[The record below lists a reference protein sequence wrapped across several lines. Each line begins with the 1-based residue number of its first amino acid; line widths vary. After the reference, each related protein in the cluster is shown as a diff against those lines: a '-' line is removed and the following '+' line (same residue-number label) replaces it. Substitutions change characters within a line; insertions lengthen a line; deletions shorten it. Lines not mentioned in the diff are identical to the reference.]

1 MWKPLD
7 PEGWRISKRTDL
19 DGAREPVSRIIE
31 RVRAHGDR
39 ALRELTLEL
48 DGFELES
55 IRIPE
60 EEFESAYDSV
70 DPGLVEDLNEAYG
83 RIHRFHMMQKP
94 PGAWYAKVGSGIVLG
109 MKTEPLDR
117 IGAYI
122 PGGLASY
129 PSTALMATI
138 PPSVAG
144 VPSICCCSPPPID
157 PMSLVA
163 LDIAGVRE
171 VYTLGGAQA
180 VAAMALGTES
190 VERVQKIVGP
200 GNVYVNAAKI
210 MLMDI
215 VDIDF
220 PAGPSEIVVVADN
233 TADPEFIASDILAQA
248 EHDPMA
254 SCALL
259 TTDPEMP
266 ERVWREIESR
276 IGSAPRKEIIES
288 ALENSGYLILESLE
302 DAVDV
307 SNRLAPE
314 HLSIQVEDSW
324 KAVNMVRNA
333 GAIFVGKYSAV
344 ASGDYASGTNHILPT
359 AGYPRIYSG
368 LDVSHFMKRIS
379 VQMVSREGLEQIGP
393 LVESLA
399 GSEGLHEHARSVEIR
414 KKGRSGSQKVE

>member
-83 RIHRFHMMQKP
+83 RM
-94 PGAWYAKVGSGIVLG
+94 LG